1 MHHHRTMLVYCIR
14 KLDQTLA
21 FKLIHTRSNSYF
33 SFRLR
38 NYGSQKILSANEETS
53 DDWLTYFYFYTFSV
67 EHLLNIFH
75 FYFISITF
83 ILMWILWKVIE
94 DSISIHYIVLSFL
107 IRWFRHTNCVHIK
120 LIFQTFVIQ
129 FFFILVKNSANCIF
143 QKDNQEKK
151 TKVFRNFEISI
162 ECSEEHSMSYG

>member
-1 MHHHRTMLVYCIR
+1 MGHRKYYPPMR
-14 KLDQTLA
+14 KPVT
-21 FKLIHTRSNSYF
+21 I
-33 SFRLR
+33 
-38 NYGSQKILSANEETS
+38 
-53 DDWLTYFYFYTFSV
+53 DWLIFISTHFQLNNYSIYF
-67 EHLLNIFH
+67 IFI
-75 FYFISITF
+75 FISITF